1 MDLVYKGVTNPV
13 VGIYRLTMKTGSDNF
28 RACSIQGIMERI
40 KAKGVSVFVYKPMLD
55 DSTFFGSKVTHD
67 LESFKQFCDVI
78 IANRWSEELSDV
90 EDEVFTRDLFKRD

>member
-1 MDLVYKGVTNPV
+1 
-13 VGIYRLTMKTGSDNF
+13 MKTGSDNF